1 MATPHVADDAPRDDV
16 LDALCIGETMVMV
29 TPTAGARLDA
39 DSSFLLRAGGAESNV
54 AMYLADLGHR
64 SAWMS
69 GLGNDPLG
77 ALVLSEVAATGV
89 DVSLVE
95 VVPGRPTGVYFKDP
109 APEGTAVYYYRR
121 GSAASAMGPDLLL
134 RRPAAAARVVH
145 TSGITAALSESC
157 RNLVR
162 HLLTERP
169 LATATMSF
177 DVNYRSGLWSIE
189 EAGPEL
195 LHLARSADVVFV
207 GLDEAAA
214 LWNTTS
220 AADVRELL
228 PEPAVV
234 VVKDGSVE
242 AVAFHDGHVERV
254 PALRVPVVEPVGA
267 GDAFAAGWL
276 SGMLRGIGQTARL
289 RLGHLAA
296 GAALSSTGDH
306 APLPPPDVLAA
317 ALAVD
322 DDAWRNG
329 LASISGAAR

>member
-1 MATPHVADDAPRDDV
+1 
-16 LDALCIGETMVMV
+16 
-29 TPTAGARLDA
+29 
-39 DSSFLLRAGGAESNV
+39 
-54 AMYLADLGHR
+54 MYLADLGHR

-69 GLGNDPLG
+69 SVGDDPLG

-121 GSAASAMGPDLLL
+121 GSAASAMEPDFL
-134 RRPAAAARVVH
+134 RRRPPPAPRLVH

-162 HLLTERP
+162 HLVTERP

-177 DVNYRSGLWSIE
+177 DVNYRPGLWPIE

-195 LHLARSADVVFV
+195 LHLAQAADVVFV

-220 AADVRELL
+220 AAGVRELL
-228 PEPAVV
+228 PEPTVV

-242 AVAFHDGHVERV
+242 ALAFHDGRMERV

-276 SGMLRGIGQTARL
+276 SGMLRGLGHVARL

-306 APLPPPDVLAA
+306 APLPPSDVLAA

-322 DDAWRNG
+322 DEAWG
-329 LASISGAAR
+329 SALTSIPGAVR